1 MPELR
6 GFALR
11 TREVVADD
19 ALFERYAHRVPV
31 LRVDGD
37 EFDWPF
43 DAQRLRDK
51 L

>member
-6 GFALR
+6 GFALLA
-11 TREVVADD
+11 REVTAND
-19 ALFERYAHRVPV
+19 ALFERYAARVPV
-31 LRVDGD
+31 LLVDGD

-43 DAQRLRDK
+43 DLQRLRGK